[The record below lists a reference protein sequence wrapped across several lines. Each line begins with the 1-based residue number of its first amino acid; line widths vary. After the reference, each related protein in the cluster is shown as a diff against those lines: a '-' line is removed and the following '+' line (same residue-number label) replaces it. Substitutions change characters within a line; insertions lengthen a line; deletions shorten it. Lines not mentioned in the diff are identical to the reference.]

1 MGHSQTDKAASH
13 ARIVDIAARRF
24 RERGFE
30 AVGVADVMAEAG
42 LTHGGFYKHFPS
54 RDALVTEATAHAFAN
69 AWQHWKRFLP
79 DGEGTDL
86 EAVLRYYL
94 TESHRGDRETGC
106 PIAALMVD
114 AWRTPA
120 AQQVFRENFRSF
132 ATWLSGKLGETGA
145 DAVPRAAAV
154 IAAMAGTMAIARA
167 LNDDEL
173 SSAMLES
180 TRALVLGA
188 RTEPG
193 RNATPIR
200 KRRRRPAA
208 AKKTRTGKRASG

>member
-30 AVGVADVMAEAG
+30 AVGVADLMAEAG

-54 RDALVTEATAHAFAN
+54 RDALVTEATAHAFAD

-79 DGEGTDL
+79 EGEGADL

-94 TESHRGDRETGC
+94 TEGHRGDRETGC

-120 AQQVFRENFRSF
+120 AQQVFRENFRTF
-132 ATWLSGKLGETGA
+132 ATWLSSKLGETGQ
-145 DAVPRAAAV
+145 DAVPRAAAI
-154 IAAMAGTMAIARA
+154 IAAMAGTIAIARA
-167 LNDDEL
+167 LDDDEL
-173 SSAMLES
+173 SRAMLES
-180 TRALVLGA
+180 TRDLVLRA
-188 RTEPG
+188 QTEQG
-193 RNATPIR
+193 RNAKPTR
-200 KRRRRPAA
+200 TRRRRTAA
-208 AKKTRTGKRASG
+208 DVKRSRHAQ

>member
-1 MGHSQTDKAASH
+1 MGHSQTEKAASH

-30 AVGVADVMAEAG
+30 AVGVADLMAEAG

-54 RDALVTEATAHAFAN
+54 RDALVTEATERAFAD

-79 DGEGTDL
+79 EGKGADL

-94 TESHRGDRETGC
+94 TESHREDRERGC

-114 AWRTPA
+114 TWRTPA
-120 AQQVFRENFRSF
+120 AQQVFRENFRTF
-132 ATWLSGKLGETGA
+132 ATWLSSKLGETGE

-154 IAAMAGTMAIARA
+154 IAAMAGTIAIARA
-167 LNDDEL
+167 LDDDEL
-173 SSAMLES
+173 SLAMLES
-180 TRALVLGA
+180 TRELVLKA
-188 RTEPG
+188 RTEQG
-193 RNATPIR
+193 RNATSTS
-200 KRRRRPAA
+200 KRRRRTAA
-208 AKKTRTGKRASG
+208 AKKTIPAKRRSR